1 MGNAHHG
8 RVRRVMSRGSV
19 RGGSPCTTMQT
30 AKLVIGP
37 AIGPKEIR
45 IDERPESF
53 RCAAGRCRRADHEAE
68 LASES
73 VSYASYVTS
82 YTWHA

>member
-1 MGNAHHG
+1 MT
-8 RVRRVMSRGSV
+8 
-19 RGGSPCTTMQT
+19 GGSPCTTMQT

-37 AIGPKEIR
+37 AIGPKVIY

-53 RCAAGRCRRADHEAE
+53 RCAAGRCRRAGQEAE

-73 VSYASYVTS
+73 VSYASY
-82 YTWHA
+82 TWYA